1 MDFEKIGKL
10 IKEERKKRN
19 LTQEEL
25 AIKAGVTRQ
34 TISKMERG
42 KVPLVTLFSFFK
54 VLDALGLEMEVK
66 PKKKRDP
73 KRLWTP
79 EELLE

>member
-10 IKEERKKRN
+10 IREERKRRR

-25 AIKAGVTRQ
+25 ARKAGVTRQ

-42 KVPLVTLFSFFK
+42 KVPLVTLISFFK
-54 VLDALGLEMEVK
+54 VLDFLGFELEVK

-73 KRLWTP
+73 KRL
-79 EELLE
+79 

>member
-1 MDFEKIGKL
+1 
-10 IKEERKKRN
+10 
-19 LTQEEL
+19 
-25 AIKAGVTRQ
+25 
-34 TISKMERG
+34 
-42 KVPLVTLFSFFK
+42 

-79 EELLE
+79 EEFLE